1 MKIIPVILSGGA
13 GTRLWPLS
21 RQVKPKQFLKF
32 GTDHTLIQE
41 TVLRCRANF
50 FDARPI
56 VVAADAHRFMVAE
69 ALREIAVEADIILE
83 PMRRDSCAASV
94 AGALLAQQR
103 NPDAIIMVMAADHH
117 IPDRAAFARYAHLAV
132 SDAQAGNIVTFGIKP
147 DAPATGYGYILRG
160 EKSGAHGFRVKSFR
174 EKPDRETAER
184 YLRKGYLWNSG
195 NFIYRASAFLNEV
208 RKFEP
213 KIFSAVQA
221 SLESAQR
228 DKDFIRL
235 DEHAFSASPQKS
247 VDFAVMEKTDKAVV
261 MPVDYAW
268 SDIGSWD
275 AVADTL
281 PSDAAGNVLE
291 GHGFTAQC
299 TNSYVRSDG
308 VLTAV
313 FGCKDIVVVTTHD
326 AVLVTKRG
334 TTEKVKDLV
343 ELLKTAGVNATA

>member
-1 MKIIPVILSGGA
+1 MNIIPVILSGGA

-21 RQVKPKQFLKF
+21 RQAKPKQFLKF
-32 GTDHTLIQE
+32 GTGHTLIQE
-41 TVLRCRANF
+41 TVLRCRADF
-50 FDARPI
+50 FDPRPI

-69 ALREIAVEADIILE
+69 ALREISVQADIVLE
-83 PMRRDSCAASV
+83 PMRRDSCAAIV
-94 AGALLAQQR
+94 AGALLAQER

-117 IPDRAAFARYAHLAV
+117 IPDSAAFAHYAHLAA
-132 SDAQAGNIVTFGIKP
+132 SEAQAGNIVTFGIKP

-160 EKSGAHGFRVKSFR
+160 EKSAAHGFKVKSFR

-184 YLRKGYLWNSG
+184 YMREGYLWNSG
-195 NFIYRASAFLNEV
+195 NFIYRASVFLDEI

-213 KIFSAVQA
+213 KILEAVQA
-221 SLESAQR
+221 SLLAAEK

-235 DEHAFSASPQKS
+235 DEHDFSASPQKS

-275 AVADTL
+275 AVADAIAAD
-281 PSDAAGNVLE
+281 PSGNVIE
-291 GHGFTAQC
+291 GHGFVAQG
-299 TNSYVRSDG
+299 NNNYVRSDG

-313 FGCKDIVVVTTHD
+313 IGCDNLVVVTTHD
-326 AVLVTKRG
+326 AVLVTKRRS
-334 TTEKVKDLV
+334 TEKVKDLV
-343 ELLKTAGVNATA
+343 GLLKAAGVAEAE